1 MYTNLTDYRL
11 NCNGLIPCLSIN
23 KGKPLLP
30 SYVKKLPCNTCYN
43 ALFLYLKPGYHA
55 LPSYIDAP
63 DPAFV

>member
-1 MYTNLTDYRL
+1 M
-11 NCNGLIPCLSIN
+11 
-23 KGKPLLP
+23 P